1 MKVNILEAKN
11 KLSLLIR
18 SAQAGEEIVIA
29 NRGVPVARLVPCG
42 SRSPADTREPGS
54 QARRRE
60 GPGTGRAVVDW
71 LRKHRLP
78 ERLRRTSAE
87 VDRAI
92 AEERAG
98 WD

>member
-1 MKVNILEAKN
+1 
-11 KLSLLIR
+11 
-18 SAQAGEEIVIA
+18 
-29 NRGVPVARLVPCG
+29 
-42 SRSPADTREPGS
+42 
-54 QARRRE
+54 
-60 GPGTGRAVVDW
+60 VVDW